1 MAQKKKSLDA
11 TVLLAKQRIFNKLC
25 IRYRHSYQDPAFSI
39 GADALRKELLIPED
53 TFDEALDA
61 FTQAENQLAIEVFE
75 RDGERYLRLG
85 ESARD
90 ICSDWSPARRP
101 ASKPEA
107 APKIS
112 ARNLFRRSA

>member
-1 MAQKKKSLDA
+1 MAQKKQSPDA
-11 TVLLAKQRIFNKLC
+11 TLVLAKVRIFNQLC

-39 GADALRKELLIPED
+39 HADALRRELFIPED
-53 TFDEALDA
+53 IFAEALDA
-61 FTQAENQLAIEVFE
+61 FTHAENQLAIEVFI

-90 ICSDWSPARRP
+90 ICSDWSAAQRP

-107 APKIS
+107 ATKIS
-112 ARNLFRRSA
+112 ARNLFPRSA